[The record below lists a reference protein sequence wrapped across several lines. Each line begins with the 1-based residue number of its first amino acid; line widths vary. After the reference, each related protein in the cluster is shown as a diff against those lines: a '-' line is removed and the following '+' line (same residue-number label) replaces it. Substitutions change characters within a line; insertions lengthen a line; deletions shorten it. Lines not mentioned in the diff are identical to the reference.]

1 MRFITTLN
9 NQKCMEWK
17 INATQ
22 GILFS
27 LLYDVEE
34 WAEKEIVNG
43 EEYYYIPKE
52 SVIEH
57 LPMYFDKI
65 DTVYRI
71 IKVLHEKGLV
81 EYVKKKKRD
90 YVRLT
95 KKGLE
100 WGLINERNEGKRW
113 NIR

>member
-17 INATQ
+17 LNATQ
-22 GILFS
+22 GILVS
-27 LLYDVEE
+27 LLYEAEE
-34 WAEKEIVNG
+34 WAEKEIVEG
-43 EEYYYIPKE
+43 KEYYYIPKE
-52 SVIEH
+52 SVIGQ

-100 WGLINERNEGKRW
+100 WGLINKRNEGKK
-113 NIR
+113 

>member
-1 MRFITTLN
+1 MLKIQDVGRGSGTMRFSTYLN
-9 NQKCMEWK
+9 NAKCMEWK
-17 INATQ
+17 INANQ

-34 WAEKEIVNG
+34 WAEKEIVDG
-43 EEYYYIPKE
+43 KKYYYIPKE

-71 IKVLHEKGLV
+71 IKILHEKGLV
-81 EYVKKKKRD
+81 EYVKKKKM
-90 YVRLT
+90 
-95 KKGLE
+95 E
-100 WGLINERNEGKRW
+100 WGLINKRNEVKK
-113 NIR
+113 